1 MLALQKNVV
10 LHFCQFATEKGITL
24 NKNNGK
30 ELLHLLQDPTVE
42 MIPYHLYAKFYK
54 YVLQK
59 SKDNLL
65 GLHQGE
71 RFNISALGIVGQLIQ
86 SCDNVGEALHKSI
99 GHFNQINTVS
109 NFSIATN
116 YELIK
121 LVIEPDQEA
130 TESYPRV
137 TEHFILSSL
146 VFALKEI
153 YYLTLKTHV
162 PFAVHITFQVD
173 NKKELER
180 VFQAPVYQNQKT
192 NAVLMNKTVLDE
204 KIILANHDHMRLME
218 ETLCKR
224 IQNTTV
230 KSSYTDLV
238 VKTIYQLINPKLPDL
253 SAVASNLNM
262 SDRTLQRKLSQE
274 GSSYKKIITQVKMN
288 LAADYLGQNLSIK
301 ETSYLMGYSEPTAF
315 VFAFKK
321 WFNDTPANYQKRLS
335 EQN

>member
-24 NKNNGK
+24 NEDNGK
-30 ELLHLLQDPTVE
+30 ELLVLLQNPAEE
-42 MIPYHLYAKFYK
+42 MIPFQLYAKFYK

-59 SKDNLL
+59 SQDNLL

-99 GHFNQINTVS
+99 AHFNQINTVS
-109 NFSIATN
+109 NLSIVTN

-121 LVIEPDQEA
+121 LVIEPNQEA
-130 TESYPRV
+130 TEKYPLV

-153 YYLTLKTHV
+153 YYLTLKAHV
-162 PFAVHITFQVD
+162 PRAVHITFQVE

-180 VFQAPVYQNQKT
+180 VFQAPVYQNQET
-192 NAVLMNKTVLDE
+192 NAILIKRTVLDE

-224 IQNTTV
+224 IQNATV
-230 KSSYTDLV
+230 QSSYTDQV
-238 VKTIYQLINPKLPDL
+238 VKTIYQLIDPKLPDL
-253 SAVASNLNM
+253 STVASNLNL

-274 GSSYKKIITQVKMN
+274 GSSYKRIITQVKMN
-288 LAADYLGQNLSIK
+288 LAEDYLGQNLSIK

-321 WFNDTPANYQKRLS
+321 WFNDTPANFQKRMS
-335 EQN
+335 ERN